1 MPPTAAMDDDVFRA
15 FRNAGMSEEHAAG
28 VAKVIPRRDEVATKA
43 DLADL
48 RAAIPA
54 READRENFAAKSEVA
69 VVQTKVA
76 NVEAAIIRIDK
87 TLTRMDEKFD
97 RMDKRLD
104 HLEKRA
110 DVTDEKINSIRTL
123 LFAIFV
129 PLHLLTL
136 ATLFGLLTRGI
147 LWAVAP

>member
-48 RAAIPA
+48 RAAMP
-54 READRENFAAKSEVA
+54 ERENFAAKSEVA

-110 DVTDEKINSIRTL
+110 DVTDEKISSIRTL

>member
-1 MPPTAAMDDDVFRA
+1 MPPTATMDDDVFRA

-48 RAAIPA
+48 RAAIP
-54 READRENFAAKSEVA
+54 DRENFAAKSDVA
-69 VVQTKVA
+69 VLQTEMTDVK
-76 NVEAAIIRIDK
+76 AAIIRIDE
-87 TLTRMDEKFD
+87 TLV

>member
-1 MPPTAAMDDDVFRA
+1 MPPTATMDDDVFRA

-48 RAAIPA
+48 RAAMP
-54 READRENFAAKSEVA
+54 ERENFAAKSEVA
-69 VVQTKVA
+69 VLQTEMTDVK
-76 NVEAAIIRIDK
+76 AAIIRIDK
-87 TLTRMDEKFD
+87 SIERIDETLVSLKEIIARMDE
-97 RMDKRLD
+97 R
-104 HLEKRA
+104 
-110 DVTDEKINSIRTL
+110 INSTRTL

>member
-1 MPPTAAMDDDVFRA
+1 MPPTATMDDDVFRA

-48 RAAIPA
+48 RAAMP
-54 READRENFAAKSEVA
+54 ERENFAAKSEVA
-69 VVQTKVA
+69 VLQTKVVA
-76 NVEAAIIRIDK
+76 TDSAIDRIDK

-110 DVTDEKINSIRTL
+110 DVTDEKISSIRTL